1 LTVTVVP
8 VVNPPPVPVT
18 VTVKV
23 PGEVEVQERVDA
35 PVVVPLLSVML
46 VGDRVQ
52 VRPDD
57 GEIAAVSVT
66 VPANPLRAETVI
78 AEVPVPPEGKL
89 RIVGLAA
96 TVKSWTVYVTV
107 AE

>member
-1 LTVTVVP
+1 LIVTVAL
-8 VVNPPPVPVT
+8 VVSPPPFPVT

-35 PVVVPLLSVML
+35 PVGVPLLSVML

-57 GEIAAVSVT
+57 GEMADVRVT
-66 VPANPLRAETVI
+66 VAANPLRAVTVMP
-78 AEVPVPPEGKL
+78 EFPVPPEGKL
-89 RIVGLAA
+89 RVVGLAA
-96 TVKSWTVYVTV
+96 TVKSWTV
-107 AE
+107 

>member
-1 LTVTVVP
+1 LTITVAL
-8 VVNPPPVPVT
+8 VVNPPPVPAT

-35 PVVVPLLSVML
+35 PWVVPLVSVML

-57 GEIAAVSVT
+57 GEMADVRVIVA
-66 VPANPLRAETVI
+66 ANPLRPVNVMTEF
-78 AEVPVPPEGKL
+78 PVPPEGKL
-89 RIVGLAA
+89 WVAGLAT
-96 TVKSWTVYVTV
+96 TVKSWTV
-107 AE
+107 